1 MGSLKAKLQNF
12 RFKGTLMIVLVFA
25 LIATILFIELSGVRY
40 RYAQKELT
48 LLPKEKIVTKTEAL
62 SAVKKEILVIY
73 STADKASS
81 EAYPQFEVML
91 TDMKKGN
98 VAIDLAKN
106 PIPEFKDYSIII
118 ILFTD
123 LSFVGAPIIDIC
135 NWVHDDGGNVYF
147 PLTIDKNAYSA
158 AIENRIG
165 IEASNDNTFLDSIYI
180 NDDFMLGGGK
190 SYAVTDGYESARTVE
205 LNPKTTKVY
214 AREGD
219 KNGVPLIWETSY
231 GKGKFVVNNFG
242 MCDKA
247 YRGFF
252 AASLSLFG
260 DVSLY
265 PVINGSTFYLDDF
278 PSQIPDGN
286 SEYITRDFGTT
297 IRDFYINIW
306 WPDMMNLSD
315 KYGVKY
321 TGLAIE
327 CYDDAIDGT
336 TDATPDTGTF
346 LNFGNMLLRKGGEI
360 GYHGY
365 NHQPLA
371 LGRDYKG
378 IYDYKTWKD
387 YASMK
392 KAFGHLVDFCDEL
405 FPDVNMSVYVPP
417 SNLLAEEGREM
428 LIKEFPQI
436 KTLSGIYLPDD
447 VLDFALLQEYDVDE
461 NGVID
466 QPRIISGC
474 DLDDFMKMG
483 AMSELNMHYVNNH
496 FTHPDDALDIERGA
510 ELGWKELRNRFD
522 NYMKWLSTSAPRLRN
537 FTGTEFSAAV
547 QRFAAVAPIIEKH
560 EDKMVVQIE
569 NFYDDAQFLIRF
581 NEKKSDTVT
590 GGRLTHLTGNIYLLE
605 ADRETITISFK

>member
-62 SAVKKEILVIY
+62 SAVKKDTLVIY

-260 DVSLY
+260 DVSIY
-265 PVINGSTFYLDDF
+265 PV
-278 PSQIPDGN
+278 SQIPEGTN
-286 SEYITRDFGTT
+286 EYIARDFGTT
-297 IRDFYINIW
+297 VRDFYINIW

>member
-62 SAVKKEILVIY
+62 SAVKKDTLVIY

-205 LNPKTTKVY
+205 LNPKTTRVY